1 MKTNIL
7 AAALG
12 SALVLGAFAFAGG
25 EDYAQ
30 AERDAELYKEMVCAG
45 AWGDYKNLKPDCGN
59 IKRVVM

>member
-1 MKTNIL
+1 MITNIM
-7 AAALG
+7 AGVLG

-45 AWGDYKNLKPDCGN
+45 AWGDYKNVKPDCSGVER
-59 IKRVVM
+59 KVM